1 MKNKFQQSKF
11 LGLNSVLT
19 VLLLPLAI
27 VACNGSSSS
36 SSNPSYAQISVPTT
50 TYLDGGNQS
59 KFATYT
65 SAGNG
70 SVTLTEIDTG
80 SDFYVIESSFA
91 GPNVVRTGQIISL
104 VYDHG
109 NINRPGELA
118 YTKVNFLTESGTL
131 IIGTN
136 DQVPIVIVPDGEISN
151 VESQNHAIM
160 GMRMNSNLSAKLFLP
175 YPYNQMFML
184 NIPDKEL
191 VFGNFSPSTLSAF
204 GTTQLVES
212 ACNNESANTSSQ
224 ATCWNDMA
232 LQVSYTANYKNKKIE
247 STINTLFDSGA
258 QSNFQVNPLPDWLE
272 VNQTGSD
279 IENAEVRNQVRA
291 NLPTNL
297 GNLNV
302 PLNLPIGANE
312 SQFNGGSMV
321 NAGNNLFNFYTVLFD
336 QVHGQIGLLNNTSN
350 RSVTVP
356 LTYQLQ
362 GESMGPHLQVN
373 LANNQMYVG
382 LDTGSIGLRV
392 LESQISDWSEITK
405 HVNKVIDYG
414 YMDGVAISGYLA
426 NAPITIGGISTNI
439 NFMVITSV
447 TCNPQK
453 PNCPKTEFVA
463 NGRGGLIGIRP
474 DNSGASDDNVW
485 SPLPQLP
492 GNYSNGFIIHGKFDA
507 PSLTLGL
514 TAANQTG
521 FEFQSLLPY
530 PQPET
535 NLAPYYLWDVVLPAK
550 ISYPLSNGQIKES
563 VGLVLY
569 DTGTAQYTIYNQS
582 PDQAGLVASN
592 LSITQTQ
599 RISNGNYFLWSFNT
613 GTTLFL
619 NSAFRSDTSLSILVN
634 TGNIPFTM
642 FDILYDVQNGQ
653 MGFKA
658 NN

>member
-1 MKNKFQQSKF
+1 M
-11 LGLNSVLT
+11 
-19 VLLLPLAI
+19 
-27 VACNGSSSS
+27 
-36 SSNPSYAQISVPTT
+36 
-50 TYLDGGNQS
+50 
-59 KFATYT
+59 
-65 SAGNG
+65 
-70 SVTLTEIDTG
+70 
-80 SDFYVIESSFA
+80 
-91 GPNVVRTGQIISL
+91 
-104 VYDHG
+104 
-109 NINRPGELA
+109 
-118 YTKVNFLTESGTL
+118 
-131 IIGTN
+131 
-136 DQVPIVIVPDGEISN
+136 
-151 VESQNHAIM
+151 
-160 GMRMNSNLSAKLFLP
+160 
-175 YPYNQMFML
+175 
-184 NIPDKEL
+184 
-191 VFGNFSPSTLSAF
+191 
-204 GTTQLVES
+204 
-212 ACNNESANTSSQ
+212 
-224 ATCWNDMA
+224 
-232 LQVSYTANYKNKKIE
+232 
-247 STINTLFDSGA
+247 
-258 QSNFQVNPLPDWLE
+258 
-272 VNQTGSD
+272 
-279 IENAEVRNQVRA
+279 
-291 NLPTNL
+291 
-297 GNLNV
+297 
-302 PLNLPIGANE
+302 
-312 SQFNGGSMV
+312 
-321 NAGNNLFNFYTVLFD
+321 
-336 QVHGQIGLLNNTSN
+336 
-350 RSVTVP
+350 TVP

-392 LESQISDWSEITK
+392 LESQISDWSLITK

-426 NAPITIGGISTNI
+426 NGPITIGGISTNV

-447 TCNPQK
+447 TCNPHK
-453 PNCPKTEFVA
+453 PNCPKSEFVA
-463 NGRGGLIGIRP
+463 NGRGGLIGVRP

-514 TAANQTG
+514 TGANQTG

-530 PQPET
+530 PQPEI

-582 PDQAGLVASN
+582 PDQSGLVASN

-613 GTTLFL
+613 GSTLFL